1 MTRLDSL
8 TSWHADWSGLRVAV
22 LGQGVTG
29 FAAADTLAELGASV
43 TVVAERVDDE
53 RRTILGVLEVPVV
66 DAGRDDLPAALT
78 EAEVVIAS
86 PGLRPDHPWLLAAAE
101 RGIAIWGDIE
111 LAWRLRDKVEAAEW
125 ILITGTNGKTTT
137 TQLAAHMLREAGF
150 RVAPVGNIG
159 TPVLDAVR
167 DPAGFDVLVV
177 ELSSF
182 QLHTL
187 PAQGPGALWPHSAA
201 VLNIDDDHLDWHGS
215 ADAYRAAK
223 AKAYG
228 NARVAAV
235 YSVDDP
241 VTMRMVEEAEVV
253 EGCRAIGFTLGV
265 PGRSDFGLVEDV
277 LVDRA
282 FLDARHSQALELA
295 TLADLEPAGLRSPH
309 MTRNVLA
316 AAALARAHG
325 ASPAQVR
332 DAIRSF
338 TLDRHRTELVAE
350 LGGVRFVDDSKAT
363 NPHAAEGSL
372 SAFDKVVWIV
382 GGLFKGADVAPL
394 VERHRQRIVAVVAIG
409 VDRQPV
415 REAFA
420 RHAPGIP
427 LVEVDTADTVSVMRL
442 AVEAAA
448 EHAAP
453 GVTVLL
459 APAAASMDQFK
470 DYAERGDRFAEAV
483 RARRDREGGAHGDDG
498 SSLQHG

>member
-1 MTRLDSL
+1 MRDLGEL

-22 LGQGVTG
+22 LGLGVTG
-29 FAAADTLAELGASV
+29 FAAADTLAELRASV
-43 TVVAERVDDE
+43 TVIAERVDDE
-53 RRTILGVLEVPVV
+53 RRTILGVLEVPIVE
-66 DAGRDDLPAALT
+66 AGRDELPTALT

-86 PGLRPDHPWLLAAAE
+86 PGLRPDHPWLLAAGQ

-111 LAWRLRDKVEAAEW
+111 LAWRVRDKVAAAEW
-125 ILITGTNGKTTT
+125 ILVTGTNGKTTT
-137 TQLAAHMLREAGF
+137 TQLTAHMLREAGH

-159 TPVLDAVR
+159 IPVLDAVR

-187 PAQGPGALWPHSAA
+187 PVAGEAGTLWPHSAA

-223 AKAYG
+223 AKVYG

-235 YSVDDP
+235 YNVDDP
-241 VTMRMVEEAEVV
+241 VTMQMVEEAEVV
-253 EGCRAIGFTLGV
+253 EGCRAIGFSLGV
-265 PGRSDFGLVEDV
+265 PGRSELGLVEDV

-282 FLDARHSQALELA
+282 FLEARHAQALELA
-295 TLADLEPAGLRSPH
+295 SLADLEPAGLRSPH

-316 AAALARAHG
+316 AAALARAYG
-325 ASPAQVR
+325 AEPAQVR

-338 TLDRHRTELVAE
+338 RLDRHRTELVAE
-350 LGGVRFVDDSKAT
+350 VDGVRYVDDSKAT

-372 SAFDKVVWIV
+372 SAFDRVVWIV
-382 GGLFKGADVAPL
+382 GGLFKGADVGPL
-394 VERHRQRIVAVVAIG
+394 VERHAKRMVAVVAIG
-409 VDRQPV
+409 LDRAPV

-427 LVEVDTADTVSVMRL
+427 LVEVDTTDTVSVMRL

-459 APAAASMDQFK
+459 APAAASMDQFT

-483 RARRDREGGAHGDDG
+483 RERGAHGNDDG
-498 SSLQHG
+498 APSRDPD

>member
-1 MTRLDSL
+1 MRSLDEL
-8 TSWHADWSGLRVAV
+8 VSWHADWSGLRVAV
-22 LGQGVTG
+22 LGLGVTG
-29 FAAADTLAELGASV
+29 FAATDTLAELGASV

-53 RRTILGVLEVPVV
+53 RRTILGVLGVPIVE
-66 DAGRDDLPAALT
+66 AGRDELP
-78 EAEVVIAS
+78 EAVADAELVIAS
-86 PGLRPDHPWLLAAAE
+86 PGLRPDHPWLLAASE

-111 LAWRLRDKVEAAEW
+111 LAWRVRDKVEAAEW
-125 ILITGTNGKTTT
+125 MLVTGTNGKTTT
-137 TQLAAHMLREAGF
+137 TQLAAHMLREAGL

-182 QLHTL
+182 QLHAL
-187 PAQGPGALWPHSAA
+187 PVDGPGALWPHSAA
-201 VLNIDDDHLDWHGS
+201 VLNIDDDHIDWHGS

-235 YSVDDP
+235 YNVDDP

-253 EGCRAIGFTLGV
+253 EGCRAIGFSLGI
-265 PGRSDFGLVEDV
+265 PGPSDLGLVEDV

-282 FLDARHSQALELA
+282 FLEARQAQALELA
-295 TLADLEPAGLRSPH
+295 SLADLEPAGLRSPH

-316 AAALARAHG
+316 AAALARGFGAEPAH
-325 ASPAQVR
+325 VR

-338 TLDRHRTELVAE
+338 RLDRHRTELVAE

-372 SAFDKVVWIV
+372 SAFDRVVWIV

-394 VERHRQRIVAVVAIG
+394 VERHAKRIVAAVAIG
-409 VDRQPV
+409 VDRAPV

-459 APAAASMDQFK
+459 APAAASMDQFE

-483 RARRDREGGAHGDDG
+483 RARQSQEGGADGDDS
-498 SSLQHG
+498 SSLRRD